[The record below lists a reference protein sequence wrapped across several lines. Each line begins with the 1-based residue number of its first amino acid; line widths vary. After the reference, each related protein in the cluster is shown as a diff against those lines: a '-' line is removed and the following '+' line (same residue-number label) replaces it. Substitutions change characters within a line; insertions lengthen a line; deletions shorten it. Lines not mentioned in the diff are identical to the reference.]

1 MSKAVFRVPVTWEV
15 YGLLE
20 VEAETLEEAVEMVK
34 RDEDQNGEPFDLP
47 TDSDY
52 VEGSFRLSEGY
63 SVEEIRDLFNR

>member
-20 VEAETLEEAVEMVK
+20 VEAETLEEAIEMVK
-34 RDEDQNGEPFDLP
+34 RGEDQNGEPFDLP
-47 TDSDY
+47 TDPDY
-52 VEGSFRLSEGY
+52 GFGSFRLLAGY